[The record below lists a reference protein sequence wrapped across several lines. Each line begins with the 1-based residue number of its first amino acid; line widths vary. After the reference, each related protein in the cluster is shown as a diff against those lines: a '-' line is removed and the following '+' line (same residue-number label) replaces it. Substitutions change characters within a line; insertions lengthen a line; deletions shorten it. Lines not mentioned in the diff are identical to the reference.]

1 MSPGLPSD
9 ATSQQAY
16 DPTIMAYTIGGIGSV
31 VERRPLAG

>member
-16 DPTIMAYTIGGIGSV
+16 DPTITVYDDVDYV
-31 VERRPLAG
+31 VSSQPSPTG